1 MASFSLNL
9 VVLMAI
15 MVVSMHF
22 HGMMAQ
28 TRHVVGDALGW
39 TIPAGGAAAYATW
52 ASQQTFIVGDTL
64 VFNFTNGLHDVA
76 EVSAAAYDPCTST
89 NPISLITT
97 GPATLA
103 LTTAG
108 THYYICTFTSH
119 CQIGQKL
126 TINVSASTTSPPSTP
141 PPTTTPPST
150 TPTTPASP
158 PTTTPTPP
166 TVTPTTP
173 TEPCPPISSP
183 TASPSSPPSTTSGR
197 TTPLSPPNSGA
208 PSFAAVVPATLLA
221 IGIAFLNY

>member
-1 MASFSLNL
+1 MASFGSNF
-9 VVLMAI
+9 VMLMVI
-15 MVVSMHF
+15 MVAFMQF
-22 HGMMAQ
+22 HGNMAQ
-28 TRHVVGDALGW
+28 TTHVVGDALGW
-39 TIPAGGAAAYATW
+39 TIPSGGAAAYTTW

-108 THYYICTFTSH
+108 SHYYICTFTSH

-126 TINVSASTTSPPSTP
+126 AINVSASTTSPP
-141 PPTTTPPST
+141 

-158 PTTTPTPP
+158 PTTTPPSTPTPP
-166 TVTPTTP
+166 TSTPTTTPSPAAPTTP
-173 TEPCPPISSP
+173 TEPCPPTSSP
-183 TASPSSPPSTTSGR
+183 TSSPASPPTTSSGSTT
-197 TTPLSPPNSGA
+197 PPPPPNSGA
-208 PSFAAVVPATLLA
+208 TSFTAVVPATLLA
-221 IGIAFLNY
+221 IAIGFLN